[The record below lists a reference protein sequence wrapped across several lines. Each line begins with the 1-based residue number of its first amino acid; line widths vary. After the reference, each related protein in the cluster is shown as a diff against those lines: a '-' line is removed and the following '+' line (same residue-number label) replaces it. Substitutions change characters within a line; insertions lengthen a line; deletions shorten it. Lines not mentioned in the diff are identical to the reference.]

1 MWAIA
6 IEDKANKKI
15 QLVTADTGEID
26 NDDPA
31 YGDVHIVPIIEDGE
45 YIMFGCHEFKRNCYC
60 QPEVKIEMDE
70 RPMVIHKDRK
80 PN

>member
-1 MWAIA
+1 
-6 IEDKANKKI
+6 
-15 QLVTADTGEID
+15 
-26 NDDPA
+26 
-31 YGDVHIVPIIEDGE
+31 
-45 YIMFGCHEFKRNCYC
+45 MFGCHEFKRNCYC

>member
-6 IEDKANKKI
+6 IEDKVNKKI
-15 QLVTADTGEID
+15 RMIASTEEKIA

-31 YGDVHIVPIIEDGE
+31 YGDVHIVPVIEDGE
-45 YIMFGCHEFKRNCYC
+45 YLMFGCHEFKRNCYC
-60 QPEVKIEMDE
+60 QPELKIELDE